1 MMGFLKKYLCLGFSI
16 EKTDE
21 KKFIFLQINIFFA
34 IQSEVN
40 IFVILFTFYFT
51 DSMMQPLNIHIAL
64 KRSLL
69 IGKYKAVFKHLL
81 EFFACFQVLILV

>member
-1 MMGFLKKYLCLGFSI
+1 MMGFLKKYLCLGFVI

-21 KKFIFLQINIFFA
+21 KKCILLQINIFFA

-40 IFVILFTFYFT
+40 IFVFLFTFRFT
-51 DSMMQPLNIHIAL
+51 NNNMQPLNIHIAL

-81 EFFACFQVLILV
+81 EFCACYQALILV